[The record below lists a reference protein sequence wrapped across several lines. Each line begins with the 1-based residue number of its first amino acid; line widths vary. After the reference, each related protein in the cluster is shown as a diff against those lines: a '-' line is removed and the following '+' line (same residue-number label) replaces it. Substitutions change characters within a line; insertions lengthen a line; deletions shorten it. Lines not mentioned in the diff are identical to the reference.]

1 MKELTPGEFAAVVQ
15 ALREAGFS
23 DGIDMA
29 ASYVKSEEIPPEARE
44 VATKALNKYRELHDK
59 STEKGLP

>member
-1 MKELTPGEFAAVVQ
+1 MTLTNDEFEAVVQ

-29 ASYVKSEEIPPEARE
+29 ASFKKGIEIPPQ
-44 VATKALNKYRELHDK
+44 
-59 STEKGLP
+59 SP

>member
-1 MKELTPGEFAAVVQ
+1 MNLTTDEFEAVVQ

-29 ASYVKSEEIPPEARE
+29 VSFKKGIEIPPQ
-44 VATKALNKYRELHDK
+44 
-59 STEKGLP
+59 SP